1 MSNHPQ
7 RITAGES
14 FLVFFVALVLTPI
27 VLFLVILLAPI
38 FAVHEMLV
46 LFVLIFALIYFLAL
60 KILKEKKNDQRNAA

>member
-14 FLVFFVALVLTPI
+14 VLIFFVALVLTPI

-38 FAVHEMLV
+38 FLVHEMLV
-46 LFVLIFALIYFLAL
+46 LFVLIFTLIYLLAL
-60 KILKEKKNDQRNAA
+60 AVLKVKKNDTVEE

>member
-14 FLVFFVALVLTPI
+14 VLIFFVALVLTPI
-27 VLFLVILLAPI
+27 ALFLVILVAPI

-60 KILKEKKNDQRNAA
+60 NILKVKKNEERNTA

>member
-14 FLVFFVALVLTPI
+14 TLIFFVALVLTPI

-38 FAVHEMLV
+38 FLVHEMLV

-60 KILKEKKNDQRNAA
+60 KILKVKKNDTVEE